1 MLTNSERIKLIY
13 HSKINT
19 INLDLT
25 KMKKLQLEKKHFD
38 KKNIKTYWVMKIK
51 LKLSTKILQK

>member
-13 HSKINT
+13 HSKINK

>member
-1 MLTNSERIKLIY
+1 
-13 HSKINT
+13 
-19 INLDLT
+19 
-25 KMKKLQLEKKHFD
+25 MKKQQLEKKHFD

>member
-1 MLTNSERIKLIY
+1 MSTNSERIKLIY

-25 KMKKLQLEKKHFD
+25 KMKKQQLEKKHFD

>member
-25 KMKKLQLEKKHFD
+25 KMKKLQLEKKLFD